1 MSGPSE
7 NTEETGDTGPW
18 DCGEC
23 GTSPGPAPR
32 LDSGD
37 TGDCGPG
44 PGDPQPPDPKLPFW
58 PKETLCG
65 MLGSGTWSRRVS
77 MSDHVAEVTIGDLL
91 VGEQR
96 VSGGELRVPG
106 HEHGRQHGGLHPLVV
121 VRVDADLRRR

>member
-65 MLGSGTWSRRVS
+65 MLGSGTCARVS
-77 MSDHVAEVTIGDLL
+77 MSDHVTI
-91 VGEQR
+91 
-96 VSGGELRVPG
+96 S
-106 HEHGRQHGGLHPLVV
+106 
-121 VRVDADLRRR
+121 ASKSSIRRFVITEKAPTRAFCWLKATTT